1 MIFLLLPGLVLV
13 AFAALL
19 PRLGDLG
26 SNAHRLLLLWALAH
40 AAYLVAASRALRAPT
55 PQAAPSRRSVAW
67 ILGVALVARLLLIP
81 SAPTL
86 SEDAYRYL
94 WDGSLVR
101 DGINPYVHAPS
112 DPALQERRND
122 LFARLN
128 HADVPTIYPPAAQ
141 LFFGAVA
148 AVRATPAALKA
159 AYLPFEIAAWLALV
173 ALLRRR
179 ALAPERILLF
189 AWNPLVLVESYASG
203 HVDLLAAAALVM
215 ALLLLDL
222 GRRAPAG
229 IAWAIAS
236 LIKYTPLLL
245 GPAFV
250 RKRAW
255 ALLTTAA
262 LAMTLLAL
270 PFVGAKGAI
279 FHGLG
284 AYAAHWEFNG
294 PLFPLARAVL
304 GSGDAARL
312 LLAALLVIAV
322 TAISLRARSASGA
335 ALACLT
341 AYVIASPTVFPWY
354 LVPLAAL
361 LPLHPNAGIL
371 AATGLVALSYLPL
384 PHYRTT
390 GEWTLPSWIPWI
402 EYGIWALVAAVAW
415 LRPGAARRTAT
426 QERREAWATES
437 PPT

>member
-1 MIFLLLPGLVLV
+1 MLLPGLVLV

-40 AAYLVAASRALRAPT
+40 AAYLVAASRALRAPAT
-55 PQAAPSRRSVAW
+55 HAGSSRRSLAW

-112 DPALQERRND
+112 DTALEERRND

-128 HADVPTIYPPAAQ
+128 HANVQTIYPPAAQ

-148 AVRATPAALKA
+148 AVRATPAALKS
-159 AYLPFEIAAWLALV
+159 AYLPFEIASWLALL

-189 AWNPLVLVESYASG
+189 AWNPLVLVESYGSG

-222 GRRAPAG
+222 GRRVPAG

-236 LIKYTPLLL
+236 LTKYTPLLL
-245 GPAFV
+245 GPTFV

-262 LAMTLLAL
+262 LTMMLLAL
-270 PFVGAKGAI
+270 PFLDAKRAV

-284 AYAAHWEFNG
+284 AYATHWEFNG
-294 PLFPLARAVL
+294 PLFPLARAML

-312 LLAALLVIAV
+312 VLATLLVIAV
-322 TAISLRARSASGA
+322 NAISLRARSVSGA

-341 AYVIASPTVFPWY
+341 AYLITSPTVFPWY

-361 LPLHPNAGIL
+361 LPLHPDAGIL

-384 PHYRTT
+384 PHYRAT

-402 EYGIWALVAAVAW
+402 EYGVWAFVAAVAW
-415 LRPGAARRTAT
+415 LRQGAARRTAT
-426 QERREAWATES
+426 QERREA
-437 PPT
+437 

>member
-1 MIFLLLPGLVLV
+1 VIFVLLPGLVLV

-40 AAYLVAASRALRAPT
+40 AAYLAAASRALRAPVT
-55 PQAAPSRRSVAW
+55 HVGSSRRSLAW

-112 DPALQERRND
+112 DTALEERRND
-122 LFARLN
+122 VFARLN
-128 HADVPTIYPPAAQ
+128 HADVHTIYPPAAQ

-148 AVRATPAALKA
+148 TVRATPAALKL
-159 AYLPFEIAAWLALV
+159 AYLPSEIAAWLALL

-189 AWNPLVLVESYASG
+189 AWNPLVVVESYASG
-203 HVDLLAAAALVM
+203 HVDLLAAAALVL

-222 GRRAPAG
+222 GRRVPAG

-236 LIKYTPLLL
+236 FVKYTPLLL
-245 GPAFV
+245 GPTFV

-255 ALLTTAA
+255 AFLTTAA
-262 LAMTLLAL
+262 LAMILLTL
-270 PFVGAKGAI
+270 PFLGAKRAV

-284 AYAAHWEFNG
+284 AYATHWEFNG
-294 PLFPLARAVL
+294 PLFPLARAML

-312 LLAALLVIAV
+312 VLATLLVIAV
-322 TAISLRARSASGA
+322 NAISIRARSVSGA

-341 AYVIASPTVFPWY
+341 AYLIASPTVFPWY

-361 LPLHPNAGIL
+361 LPLHPDAGIL

-384 PHYRTT
+384 PHYRAT

-415 LRPGAARRTAT
+415 LRLSTARRTAT
-426 QERREAWATES
+426 QERREA
-437 PPT
+437 

>member
-1 MIFLLLPGLVLV
+1 MIFVAGFVLV
-13 AFAALL
+13 AFAAVL

-26 SNAHRLLLLWALAH
+26 SKAPLLLVLWAIAH
-40 AAYLVAASRALRAPT
+40 AAYLLAAYRALRAPAG
-55 PQAAPSRRSVAW
+55 AASKRALGW
-67 ILGVALVARLLLIP
+67 ILGVALLARLLLIP
-81 SAPTL
+81 AAPTL

-94 WDGSLVR
+94 WDGSLTR
-101 DGINPYVHAPS
+101 DGIDPFVHAPS
-112 DPALQERRND
+112 DPALVERRNE
-122 LFARLN
+122 LYARLN

-148 AVRATPAALKA
+148 SVRATPAALKA
-159 AYLPFEIAAWLALV
+159 AYLPIEIAAWIALL

-179 ALAPERILLF
+179 GLAPERILLF
-189 AWNPLVLVESYASG
+189 AWNPLVLVESYGSG
-203 HVDLLAAAALVM
+203 HVDLLAAAALVLAI
-215 ALLLLDL
+215 ALLEA
-222 GRRAPAG
+222 GRRVPAG
-229 IAWAIAS
+229 VAWAVAALS
-236 LIKYTPLLL
+236 KYTPLLL
-245 GPAFV
+245 GPTLV

-255 ALLTTAA
+255 TVLISAALTMALLT
-262 LAMTLLAL
+262 L
-270 PFVGAKGAI
+270 PFLGAGRAL

-294 PLFPLARAVL
+294 PLFPFLRAVL

-312 LLAALLVIAV
+312 ALAGLLVAAV
-322 TAISLRARSASGA
+322 ATISARARTVSGA

-341 AYVIASPTVFPWY
+341 AYLIASPTVFPWY

-361 LPLHPNAGIL
+361 LPLHPDAGLL

-384 PHYRTT
+384 PHFRAT

-402 EYGIWALVAAVAW
+402 EYGVWGLVALAAW
-415 LRPGAARRTAT
+415 LRTRAAASPAGA

>member
-1 MIFLLLPGLVLV
+1 MLLPGLVLV

-40 AAYLVAASRALRAPT
+40 AAYLVAVSRALRAPAT
-55 PQAAPSRRSVAW
+55 HVGSSRRSLAW

-112 DPALQERRND
+112 DPALEERRND

-128 HADVPTIYPPAAQ
+128 HAGVSTIYPPAAQ

-148 AVRATPAALKA
+148 AVRATPSALKS
-159 AYLPFEIAAWLALV
+159 AYLPFEIAAWLALL

-189 AWNPLVLVESYASG
+189 AWNPLVLVESYGSG

-222 GRRAPAG
+222 GRRVPAG

-236 LIKYTPLLL
+236 LTKYTPLLL
-245 GPAFV
+245 GPTFV

-255 ALLTTAA
+255 AFLTAA
-262 LAMTLLAL
+262 VLAMTLLAL
-270 PFVGAKGAI
+270 PFLGAKRAV

-284 AYAAHWEFNG
+284 VYATHWEFNG
-294 PLFPLARAVL
+294 PLFPLARTLL

-312 LLAALLVIAV
+312 VLAALLVIAV
-322 TAISLRARSASGA
+322 NAISLRARSVSGA

-341 AYVIASPTVFPWY
+341 AYLIASPTVFPWY

-361 LPLHPNAGIL
+361 LPLHPDAGIL

-384 PHYRTT
+384 PHYRAT
-390 GEWTLPSWIPWI
+390 GEWTLPSWIPWL
-402 EYGIWALVAAVAW
+402 EYGIWAFVAAVAW
-415 LRPGAARRTAT
+415 LRLGAARRTAT
-426 QERREAWATES
+426 QERREACATES

>member
-1 MIFLLLPGLVLV
+1 MLLPGLVLV

-26 SNAHRLLLLWALAH
+26 SNAHRLLLLWAIAH
-40 AAYLVAASRALRAPT
+40 AAYLVAAWRALRAPVT
-55 PQAAPSRRSVAW
+55 HVRSSRRSLAW

-94 WDGSLVR
+94 WDGALVR

-112 DPALQERRND
+112 DPALKERRDD

-148 AVRATPAALKA
+148 SVRATPAALKA

-173 ALLRRR
+173 TLLRRR

-189 AWNPLVLVESYASG
+189 AWNPLLLVESYGSG
-203 HVDLLAAAALVM
+203 HVDLLAAAVLVL
-215 ALLLLDL
+215 AIALLDL
-222 GRRAPAG
+222 GRRVPAG

-245 GPAFV
+245 GPTFA

-255 ALLTTAA
+255 ALLTTAT
-262 LAMTLLAL
+262 LTMCLLAL
-270 PFVGAKGAI
+270 PFLAAKGAL

-284 AYAAHWEFNG
+284 AYAAQWEFNG
-294 PLFPLARAVL
+294 SLFPLARAAL

-322 TAISLRARSASGA
+322 TAISLRARSVSGA

-361 LPLHPNAGIL
+361 LPLHPDAGIL
-371 AATGLVALSYLPL
+371 AATGLVALSYIPL
-384 PHYRTT
+384 PHYRES

-402 EYGIWALVAAVAW
+402 EYGGWALVAGVAW
-415 LRPGAARRTAT
+415 LRPLVRYRART